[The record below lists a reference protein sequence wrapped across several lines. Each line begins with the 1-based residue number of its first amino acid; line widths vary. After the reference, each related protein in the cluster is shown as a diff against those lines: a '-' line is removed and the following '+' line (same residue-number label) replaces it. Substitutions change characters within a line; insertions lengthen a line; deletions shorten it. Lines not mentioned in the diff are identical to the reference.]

1 LKKYTVSINLSL
13 SGTQEFLNSKLLTE
27 AGPAGLIDEQGDASD
42 LEDRLDKS
50 LPGSTRGGD
59 PSARKRM
66 PEVRVTGVAF
76 APTGRSF
83 CAASTEGLLI
93 YSLDTMPLFDPID
106 LDLAVTPAST
116 LHVLQKEKDYLK
128 ALVMAFRL
136 NEAPL
141 IRQVYEAIPHSN
153 IGLVVE
159 ELPVVYV
166 PRLLRFVGKQTEESP
181 HLEFCLLWVQ
191 AILNGHG
198 QWVRENRATVDAELR
213 TVSRAVGRIRDEL
226 RRLADG
232 NCFTIDYLLSQ
243 PTAQNGA
250 QDGAANEQKSI
261 TNGTDTQQVEIE
273 EDDDGDT
280 EWIGLD

>member
-1 LKKYTVSINLSL
+1 
-13 SGTQEFLNSKLLTE
+13 
-27 AGPAGLIDEQGDASD
+27 
-42 LEDRLDKS
+42 
-50 LPGSTRGGD
+50 
-59 PSARKRM
+59 M

-93 YSLDTMPLFDPID
+93 YSLDTIPLFDPID

-141 IRQVYEAIPHSN
+141 LRQVFESIPHNS
-153 IGLVVE
+153 ISLVVE

-166 PRLLRFVGKQTEESP
+166 PRLLRFVGLQTEESP

-191 AILNGHG
+191 AILTSHG
-198 QWVRENRATVDAELR
+198 QWVGENRAKVDAELR

-226 RRLADG
+226 RRLADE

-243 PTAQNGA
+243 PMSKIGV
-250 QDGAANEQKSI
+250 E
-261 TNGTDTQQVEIE
+261 NGTTNWQKAIANRADAQEVEMDK
-273 EDDDGDT
+273 DDDVD